1 MLEKYRQHVLPNP
14 EIALIHASC
23 DEVSED
29 AVKWAYKVGFTWPT
43 VLWPDWEA
51 VGLGAYGAFAGEI
64 FLVDSNGTLVAE
76 NEDEAFARI
85 AELK

>member
-51 VGLGAYGAFAGEI
+51 VGLGAYGALAGEM
-64 FLVDSNGTLVAE
+64 FLVDHSGKLLTKD
-76 NEDEAFARI
+76 EDEAFDMI
-85 AELK
+85 ASLK

>member
-1 MLEKYRQHVLPNP
+1 LSNP
-14 EIALIHASC
+14 AVELIHASC
-23 DEVSED
+23 DEVAEE

-51 VGLGAYGAFAGEI
+51 VGLGAYGALAGEM

-76 NEDEAFARI
+76 TEDEAFAKI
-85 AELK
+85 DELN